1 MAHRVWPVVLVVWIL
16 AFGCGKEQET
26 PSAVPGPPPSPAPQA
41 EVAPRP
47 PASESSAAEAP
58 AAEKPKEVLFSEDFE
73 SGEAD
78 GWTGV
83 TVVEGGA
90 GDSKFAAQ
98 GTVGKNPEYWGL
110 DLTVDERLT
119 LSLDLYLE
127 GPPSP
132 VQILTFAKN
141 ANDNFRYQLRNL
153 SPGRWHHIEVRL
165 AEFFAWEGGSLVGDT
180 MRNINIWVKGPPGS
194 TFRLDNVMLYK

>member
-1 MAHRVWPVVLVVWIL
+1 VAHRVWPVVLVVWIL

-110 DLTVDERLT
+110 DIVAEPSITV
-119 LSLDLYLE
+119 SLDIYLE
-127 GPPSP
+127 GPPASM
-132 VQILTFAKN
+132 QILTFAKK
-141 ANDNFRYQLRNL
+141 AQDNFHYEIQNL
-153 SPGRWHHIEVRL
+153 SPGRWHHIEASL
-165 AEFFAWEGGSLVGDT
+165 AEFSSWSGATLIGDT
-180 MRNINIWVKGPPGS
+180 IQNINIWVKGPPGS